1 MYPNFSIQD
10 NLSSLFKKTIILSG
24 TMDAKKLYV
33 IIIGMGI
40 ALAFLGYKYVTT
52 NNDLKKYKG
61 YYKDLSIT
69 YLNEIMQ
76 APALEPSLKDGNI
89 ISIDFETNALQ
100 FTDLDNKMFS
110 IQDFK
115 GKTLFINYWAT
126 WCNPCLAEMPSMA
139 DLYERY
145 SSNDAIVFLYL
156 SREELKTIQEY
167 IPKDESLQKLPIYKV
182 VTDDEFFATTGIP
195 TTFIINSS
203 GDLIVKDVGSAFW
216 NDQSVFNFIDNLLG
230 IDEV

>member
-1 MYPNFSIQD
+1 MN
-10 NLSSLFKKTIILSG
+10 
-24 TMDAKKLYV
+24 AKKLYV

-69 YLNEIMQ
+69 YLNEIME

-100 FTDLDNKMFS
+100 FTDLDSKMFS

>member
-1 MYPNFSIQD
+1 MN
-10 NLSSLFKKTIILSG
+10 
-24 TMDAKKLYV
+24 AKKLYV

-69 YLNEIMQ
+69 YLNEIME

-100 FTDLDNKMFS
+100 FTDLDSKMFS

-145 SSNDAIVFLYL
+145 SSNDDIVFLYL

-203 GDLIVKDVGSAFW
+203 GNLIVKDVGSAFW

>member
-1 MYPNFSIQD
+1 
-10 NLSSLFKKTIILSG
+10 
-24 TMDAKKLYV
+24 MDAKKLYV

-69 YLNEIMQ
+69 YLNEIME

-100 FTDLDNKMFS
+100 FTDLDSKMFS

-145 SSNDAIVFLYL
+145 SSNDAIIFLYL

>member
-1 MYPNFSIQD
+1 
-10 NLSSLFKKTIILSG
+10 
-24 TMDAKKLYV
+24 
-33 IIIGMGI
+33 
-40 ALAFLGYKYVTT
+40 
-52 NNDLKKYKG
+52 
-61 YYKDLSIT
+61 
-69 YLNEIMQ
+69 MQ

-100 FTDLDNKMFS
+100 FTNLDNKMFS